1 MLVLTRRKDESVII
15 RTKGG
20 EEITVTVCMVK
31 DGKAR
36 LGFVANKDRV
46 NIVRSEVDGKA
57 QKKAG

>member
-1 MLVLTRRKDESVII
+1 MLVLTRHKDESITI
-15 RTKGG
+15 RSGE
-20 EEITVTVCMVK
+20 EEITVTVCMIK
-31 DGKAR
+31 DGKVR

>member
-1 MLVLTRRKDESVII
+1 MLVLTRHKDESITI
-15 RTKGG
+15 RAGE
-20 EEITVTVCMVK
+20 EEITVTVCMIK
-31 DGKAR
+31 DGKVR